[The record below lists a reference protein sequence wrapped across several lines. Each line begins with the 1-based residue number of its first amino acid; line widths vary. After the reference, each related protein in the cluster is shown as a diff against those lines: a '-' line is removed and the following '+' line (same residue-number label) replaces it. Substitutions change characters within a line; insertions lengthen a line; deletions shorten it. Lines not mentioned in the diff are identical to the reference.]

1 MSGFLYKTEPENKKR
16 PATGGPSI
24 YKPFGML
31 FI

>member
-1 MSGFLYKTEPENKKR
+1 MSGFLYKTEPGNKKR
-16 PATGGPSI
+16 QPMGSPSI